1 MADDFKN
8 PLKQLLLDKMID
20 KGYFNPKDLH
30 PSTIQTITDLN
41 DSEVLKLLKNFGV
54 GPTIAKK
61 DGGIVQMNKGGDALL
76 GQLVENLKNKP
87 KLAST
92 TETMVDVMDALNV
105 PSDTVTNRPSS
116 RIANILKG
124 SKVERP
130 MGPEIFKV
138 FKDKGIKSA
147 QIRNIVNVPNIM
159 DYEDDFDGF
168 NKAMKKYRTTA
179 LKGLNPEQI
188 ATIKNSGMLS
198 GYMEQFRKEVI
209 DKGVTRK
216 GNKFTVNP
224 KYKNA
229 IEIVKT
235 KPYQIDGKTFTTRPK
250 ILQAFQNK
258 YLDKNFDF
266 VFKNKGTATGVNN
279 PKIQSKI
286 YTKIQELADKVKMS
300 AKQKLN
306 LDFALAQI
314 DKLFQAGQTKKAK
327 AALASLV
334 ALVSKGAFGSV
345 VTKTVGAATNPV
357 LGAVLSAPD
366 VYRAGKFAKDNIVD
380 PAVES
385 IAEPA
390 AAKMVEGEN
399 MLANLLKSKIP
410 NFKDGGSAESSK
422 NISDE
427 NLMLIEKVLTDM
439 YKKQGGPLDDSQV
452 IRLALDLSKAKSIG
466 DKEVNFGGTSED
478 NINLLIDGITMM
490 QGSALE
496 KAKST
501 DGNLTAREAV
511 DSTKDF
517 ITRGVNKLGRMFN

>member
-1 MADDFKN
+1 MANDFKN

-61 DGGIVQMNKGGDALL
+61 DGGIVQMSNGGDPLL
-76 GQLVENLKNKP
+76 GKLVQNLKNKP
-87 KLAST
+87 KLGST
-92 TETMVDVMDALNV
+92 TETMTDVMDALNV
-105 PSDTVTNRPSS
+105 PSDTVTKRPSS

-124 SKVERP
+124 SKVDRA
-130 MGPEIFKV
+130 MGPELFEV
-138 FKDKGIKSA
+138 FKKKGISSA

-159 DYEDDFDGF
+159 DYADDFDGF

-179 LKGLNPEQI
+179 LKGLNDSQI
-188 ATIKNSGMLS
+188 DTIKNSGFLS
-198 GYMEQFRKEVI
+198 GYAEQMRSDILK
-209 DKGVTRK
+209 KGVTVGK
-216 GNKFTVNP
+216 NGKVKVKP

-229 IEIVKT
+229 ITIKNN
-235 KPYQIDGKTFTTRPK
+235 KPVISM
-250 ILQAFQNK
+250 AFQNK

-266 VFKNKGTATGVNN
+266 VFKTKGTATGVKK
-279 PKIQSKI
+279 PKIQSQI

-306 LDFALAQI
+306 LDFTLAQI

-334 ALVSKGAFGSV
+334 ALVSKGAFGKV
-345 VTKTVGAATNPV
+345 VGAATGPF
-357 LGAVLSAPD
+357 GTAVTMAPD
-366 VYRAGKFAKDNIVD
+366 VYRVGKYAKENIVD

-385 IAEPA
+385 ITEPA
-390 AAKMVEGEN
+390 AEKMVEGEN

-410 NFKDGGSAESSK
+410 NFKAGGSAESSK

-452 IRLALDLSKAKSIG
+452 IRLALDLAKAKSIG

-496 KAKST
+496 RAKAT
-501 DGNLTAREAV
+501 DRILTIPEAI
-511 DSTKDF
+511 DSTKSF
-517 ITRGVNKLGRMFN
+517 ITRGMNKLSRTFD